1 MQNSIWKQQLSSA
14 KNLLKQPI
22 RTIFLKCTL
31 LACFGLFNFFLFQI
45 NYMWF
50 SRENCFHLSYLKHR
64 EIHVWQTLD
73 FLGTL
78 ETAQTKKAENNHS
91 GGGGGGGG
99 RRMSV
104 LRILRDCVQIRTIL
118 RAKIKQAIFLA
129 VVNFSYT
136 MLLPFDTVFI
146 NNVGQ
151 KK

>member
-1 MQNSIWKQQLSSA
+1 M
-14 KNLLKQPI
+14 
-22 RTIFLKCTL
+22 
-31 LACFGLFNFFLFQI
+31 
-45 NYMWF
+45 
-50 SRENCFHLSYLKHR
+50 SR
-64 EIHVWQTLD
+64 QTLD

-78 ETAQTKKAENNHS
+78 ETAQTKKAENNHP
-91 GGGGGGGG
+91 GGGGGI
-99 RRMSV
+99 RMSV

-118 RAKIKQAIFLA
+118 RTKIKQAIFLA

>member
-1 MQNSIWKQQLSSA
+1 M
-14 KNLLKQPI
+14 
-22 RTIFLKCTL
+22 
-31 LACFGLFNFFLFQI
+31 
-45 NYMWF
+45 
-50 SRENCFHLSYLKHR
+50 SR
-64 EIHVWQTLD
+64 QTLD

-78 ETAQTKKAENNHS
+78 ETAQTKKAENNHP

-104 LRILRDCVQIRTIL
+104 LRILRDCLQIRTIL
-118 RAKIKQAIFLA
+118 RTKIKQAIFLA

>member
-1 MQNSIWKQQLSSA
+1 M
-14 KNLLKQPI
+14 
-22 RTIFLKCTL
+22 
-31 LACFGLFNFFLFQI
+31 
-45 NYMWF
+45 
-50 SRENCFHLSYLKHR
+50 SR
-64 EIHVWQTLD
+64 QTLD
-73 FLGTL
+73 FLGIL
-78 ETAQTKKAENNHS
+78 ETAQTKKAENNHP
-91 GGGGGGGG
+91 GGGGGEGV

-118 RAKIKQAIFLA
+118 RTKIKQAIFLA